1 MTTAS
6 AHFRV
11 DGLAAGYPGRR
22 VIDGLDLDIAP
33 GRLTVIIGAN
43 ASGKSTL
50 LSTLARLRAPLAGR
64 VTLDGDDIAGMPRRS
79 LAQSVGL
86 LPQHPIAPDGVTVAE
101 LVSRGR
107 HPHRGALGRWRSD
120 DARVVADAMVQTGVA
135 DLADRPVDDLSG
147 GQRQRVWI
155 AMALAQQPRALLLD
169 EPTSFLD
176 LAHQI
181 DVLELLRRI
190 NRTQGTTV
198 VAVLHELALA
208 ARYADDLVVMA
219 DGAVIAHGA
228 PGDVLTPATVGAAF
242 GLDAVVIPDP
252 VTGSPLV
259 IPRTHG
265 DPAPAVPSLP

>member
-1 MTTAS
+1 
-6 AHFRV
+6 
-11 DGLAAGYPGRR
+11 
-22 VIDGLDLDIAP
+22 
-33 GRLTVIIGAN
+33 
-43 ASGKSTL
+43 
-50 LSTLARLRAPLAGR
+50 
-64 VTLDGDDIAGMPRRS
+64 
-79 LAQSVGL
+79 
-86 LPQHPIAPDGVTVAE
+86 
-101 LVSRGR
+101 
-107 HPHRGALGRWRSD
+107 
-120 DARVVADAMVQTGVA
+120 MVQTGVA

-190 NRTQGTTV
+190 NRTEGTTV

-228 PGDVLTPATVGAAF
+228 PGDVLTPATVAAAF

-259 IPRTHG
+259 IPRTHA
-265 DPAPAVPSLP
+265 DSAPAVPSLP